1 MNSAAPGCLLV
12 APTGSP
18 MGEALRQRLR
28 AAGAHLIEAPTVFD
42 AVIEAERAAGAIS
55 HLIVGVDWFGQQE
68 FRLFPLLRREWP
80 RILIVA
86 WHSPGFD
93 YKGRLAELIGADVV
107 LGSIED
113 VSQFAKDLSESSP
126 VPAAPA
132 PPAAPEPPSK
142 VVLPEPQVSRA
153 ADVSQSIAVLRKP
166 VRPAEP
172 KAKPPYD
179 LAALKAAVIEEP
191 VPVAESKPEPSPL
204 PPPSPL
210 APAALET
217 DLAPGDELL
226 EGEVVGTIELTE
238 EELHL
243 LLGEGEVEES

>member
-1 MNSAAPGCLLV
+1 
-12 APTGSP
+12 

-28 AAGAHLIEAPTVFD
+28 AAGVHLIEAPTVFD

-68 FRLFPLLRREWP
+68 FRLFPLVRREWP

-93 YKGRLAELIGADVV
+93 YKGRLAELIGADVI
-107 LGSIED
+107 LGSTDD
-113 VSQFAKDLSESSP
+113 VSQFAKDLAESA
-126 VPAAPA
+126 PAPPPMPA
-132 PPAAPEPPSK
+132 PPAAPKPPSK
-142 VVLPEPQVSRA
+142 VVLPEPQASRA
-153 ADVSQSIAVLRKP
+153 AAVSQSIASLRKAA
-166 VRPAEP
+166 RPAEP
-172 KAKPPYD
+172 DAKPPYD
-179 LAALKAAVIEEP
+179 LSALRAAIAEEP
-191 VPVAESKPEPSPL
+191 VPVAEAKPETL
-204 PPPSPL
+204 PPAPPSPL

-238 EELHL
+238 EELRL
-243 LLGEGEVEES
+243 LLGEGEAEES